1 VSHDAL
7 DPPGILPQARP
18 SAMGKLQDP
27 ERGSGVSGAAGNLLL
42 APCHLSIW
50 QGAFYS
56 RLLVA
61 YQPVLTLVLTSNS
74 GT

>member
-1 VSHDAL
+1 VLHDAL
-7 DPPGILPQARP
+7 HPPAISPQAQP
-18 SAMGKLQDP
+18 SAMGKLQDS
-27 ERGSGVSGAAGNLLL
+27 ERGSGVSGALGNLLP
-42 APCHLSIW
+42 AQSRLSMCL
-50 QGAFYS
+50 GPFYS